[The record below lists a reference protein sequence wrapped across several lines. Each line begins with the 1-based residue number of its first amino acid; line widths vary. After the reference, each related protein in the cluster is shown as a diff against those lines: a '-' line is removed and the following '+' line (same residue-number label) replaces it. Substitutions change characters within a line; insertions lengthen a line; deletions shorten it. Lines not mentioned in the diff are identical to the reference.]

1 MSRLF
6 TVVIL
11 YSKDVVVDTVVVVE
25 IFEDSVVF
33 VGVSINAKKH

>member
-11 YSKDVVVDTVVVVE
+11 YSKDVVVDNVVVVE